1 MIAID
6 GRGACMA
13 GYNDSMCTQL
23 HVLNLLEYKVRKYM
37 DTAVSGGYVDTID
50 RTTCGARRGEGRGS
64 DVAVYHQAVEQNLY
78 DIVFICGFVCGF
90 TTGTCSYRKV
100 GPNFLATAPFL
111 R

>member
-1 MIAID
+1 MGGGRAWLDTMIQCVHS
-6 GRGACMA
+6 CM
-13 GYNDSMCTQL
+13 YVL
-23 HVLNLLEYKVRKYM
+23 ILNLLEYKVRKYM

-78 DIVFICGFVCGF
+78 DIVFICGFIYEF

-100 GPNFLATAPFL
+100 DQTLSATAPFL